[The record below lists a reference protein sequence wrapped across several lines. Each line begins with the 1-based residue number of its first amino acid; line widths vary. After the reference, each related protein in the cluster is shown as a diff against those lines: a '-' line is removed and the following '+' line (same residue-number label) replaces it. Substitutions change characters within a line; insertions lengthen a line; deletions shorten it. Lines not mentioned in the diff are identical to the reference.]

1 MACDI
6 TSGFTLGCR
15 DNSGGIKN
23 IYILGESGSVAPEI
37 TAYTPGTEGQ
47 IAGITGSG
55 AFYKYELTKNTGDLT
70 EAPTPSLENGTVF
83 YEQTVNVAF
92 HKLQASIRNQVKV
105 LAQNPDLKI
114 IVETNNGEESPYTG
128 KFFMVGRYR
137 GATLSAGSATSGT
150 TFGDANQ
157 YALTFQGLEPQ
168 PMDEVVTADGTLA
181 SVLSG
186 ISVA

>member
-23 IYILGESGSVAPEI
+23 IYILSGSI
-37 TAYTPGTEGQ
+37 TTITEVSDGL
-47 IAGITGSG
+47 ISDISGSG
-55 AFYKYELTKNTGDLT
+55 TFFKYELTKNTGDLT
-70 EAPTPSLENGTVF
+70 EAPTPSLENGTVY
-83 YEQTVNVAF
+83 YEQTVNAAF

-114 IVETNNGEESPYTG
+114 VVETNNGEETPYTG

-150 TFGDANQ
+150 AFGDANQ

-168 PMDEVVTADGTLA
+168 PMDEIQTADGTLLDA
-181 SVLSG
+181 LTG
-186 ISVA
+186 IVVG

>member
-23 IYILGESGSVAPEI
+23 IYILSGSIDAI
-37 TAYTPGTEGQ
+37 TEVSDGL
-47 IAGITGSG
+47 ISDISGSG
-55 AFYKYELTKNTGDLT
+55 TMFRYELTKNTGDLT

-105 LAQNPDLKI
+105 LAQNPNLKI
-114 IVETNNGEESPYTG
+114 VVETNNGEESPYTG
-128 KFFMVGRYR
+128 KFFLVGRYR

-150 TFGDANQ
+150 AFGDANQ

-168 PMDEVVTADGTLA
+168 PMDEIQTADGTLLDA
-181 SVLSG
+181 LTG
-186 ISVA
+186 ITVG